1 MARPQKQAHEKRDQ
15 RFNLR
20 LTLAEI
26 EHVRSQAALA
36 GLEPHDYVRRR
47 VIEHKVSPSPA
58 RESDP
63 ALISEI
69 NRIGVNVNQLARSAH
84 RGSDFVQYWQ
94 EVGAELQTVMKKIMR
109 PHGS

>member
-47 VIEHKVSPSPA
+47 VIGHKVSLSPS
-58 RESDP
+58 RKVDP
-63 ALISEI
+63 ALVSEI

-84 RGSDFVQYWQ
+84 RGRDFVLYWQ
-94 EVGAELQTVMKKIMR
+94 DVGTELQTIMKKIMR
-109 PHGS
+109 LHGS